1 MQSWSLEAGDDAEA
15 MEGRELLTG
24 LLPLLVQPAVSQ
36 NPGSLAQGWPQILE
50 GLFSIEFPSF
60 QVTLACTKLM

>member
-36 NPGSLAQGWPQILE
+36 NPGSLAQGWPHPQ
-50 GLFSIEFPSF
+50 GLDPLPSI
-60 QVTLACTKLM
+60 TN

>member
-24 LLPLLVQPAVSQ
+24 LLPLLVQPAVSRTQ
-36 NPGSLAQGWPQILE
+36 AHQPRDGPTHKGWTLSQQSCPQ
-50 GLFSIEFPSF
+50 
-60 QVTLACTKLM
+60 QA